1 MNNYNYKIIIKL
13 LVYQIL
19 VITILFLTSFVDF
32 NYISQRFY
40 TSFESDKLEYFKTI
54 KKVVTHLATYY
65 FLLTIYAYIYFN
77 NIKAKN
83 IIHEEIIANT
93 ILYNFF
99 FALTT
104 IAFTF
109 LFGIKDKTLELMFPN
124 DKLLQWDFNLIL
136 YWCTGFISIIFL
148 YFKQLKEKWENYI
161 FEKKI
166 ECTDTNNKHE

>member
-65 FLLTIYAYIYFN
+65 FLLTIHAYIYFN

-99 FALTT
+99 FAMTS

-109 LFGIKDKTLELMFPN
+109 LFGIKDITLDYMFPSSTTTKWTYN
-124 DKLLQWDFNLIL
+124 VIFYWYTGIISLL
-136 YWCTGFISIIFL
+136 FI
-148 YFKQLKEKWENYI
+148 YFKQLKQMRKDYESEKNI
-161 FEKKI
+161 HDKQ
-166 ECTDTNNKHE
+166 